1 MEDKKPLPVMV
12 IEQASSGAYD
22 DGKFGVVTQ
31 VPLVSSKHDPV
42 ATMKLVDAEHTN
54 VAAALASTHCS
65 AAVVGPLRF
74 VQFGAV
80 VVGAAVVSAVV
91 VGAAALL
98 KASLIMLVVRP
109 VSV

>member
-80 VVGAAVVSAVV
+80 VVGAAVMSAVV
-91 VGAAALL
+91 IGAALL
-98 KASLIMLVVRP
+98 KASLAVLILRP
-109 VSV
+109 VPV